1 MHILFRQLCGEISQ
15 YQEIYL
21 YGVGL
26 YAKMLYQ
33 KFKGIGWEIRI
44 KAFIVSQKMTE
55 KQFENVSIIT
65 FEQFKTLEQN
75 GIIIIATGEQYRE
88 EIENILLKYNYKNY
102 ISLDQFMTI
111 PSLAWK
117 TLSFKQYC
125 LYLTEEYAYGELE
138 KYERKETDK
147 IVFIV
152 NYISVRIS
160 KIVQALI
167 KKGYKTLILQF
178 DNSVPYVGEQELEEA
193 GIQIT
198 KCKEIDEL
206 LLRVIRE
213 NPLVYYLE
221 FPPHLYEIGMFICK
235 NKRQIGKVIFAPYD
249 LYSGMGLP
257 QFENKGYMKMERNM
271 LENSDGVVWRYQS
284 RNFLSE
290 RFGYQYKGKSVTF
303 WDYCESFDIDES
315 YHRTDDVLRLCFL
328 PTNMD
333 NYIDCKDSQNG
344 FACENTIWDLIELL
358 GNKANC
364 EVDIYAWNLSDN
376 HKKIMDRIVSKY
388 VNFKI
393 YVHIPHKELLIRLQ
407 KYDYGVCLIRHNN
420 PIKYVAEYYD
430 AMHITEGIAYYSTK
444 NSLFDM
450 ISAGV
455 PIIGRFP
462 VKQMEFFDQFQVRV
476 DMDYIDFDIDY
487 LIKHRSYYKE
497 NARSARKQLL
507 IDEHIEELIVFFKDI
522 NE

>member
-407 KYDYGVCLIRHNN
+407 KYDYGVCLI
-420 PIKYVAEYYD
+420 D
-430 AMHITEGIAYYSTK
+430 ITIQL
-444 NSLFDM
+444 NMLRNIM
-450 ISAGV
+450 MPCIL
-455 PIIGRFP
+455 
-462 VKQMEFFDQFQVRV
+462 Q
-476 DMDYIDFDIDY
+476 
-487 LIKHRSYYKE
+487 KE
-497 NARSARKQLL
+497 
-507 IDEHIEELIVFFKDI
+507 
-522 NE
+522 